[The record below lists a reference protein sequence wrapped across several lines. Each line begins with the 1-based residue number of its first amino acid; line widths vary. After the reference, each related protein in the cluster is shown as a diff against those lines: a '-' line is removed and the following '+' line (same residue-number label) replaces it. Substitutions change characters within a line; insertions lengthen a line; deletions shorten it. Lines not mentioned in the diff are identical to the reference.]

1 MERLLWPLAFV
12 AAFGVGLTTGALLWK
27 GQSAVQEAA
36 RGETTNRLEQQVN
49 TLQARL
55 RAYEDVAAARP
66 SAPPSGAS
74 ASSMSRFF
82 ASAVA
87 DERATAD
94 RPAAPA
100 VPPPG
105 GPSGDR
111 ASMRS
116 EARAVAPPATVQ
128 AALERFRRYVEAA
141 NGPGGRERWQQMRE
155 AVNELRGMGEA
166 AGQALMQVLVS
177 DGDSDERRMAA
188 RLLGD
193 LQVPAAVPL
202 FRDILANDPDVLLR
216 RSAAA
221 ALRRIQTPETLPLME
236 RLVGNP
242 TEDRFVRLSAAKGLA
257 DSGRPLGVLGLTH
270 IFEESTADGRGRDVA
285 FRAIASLNDERPL
298 PFMRQLVTAPVEP
311 AYRLRAIRYLST
323 HGDRQALAALQVVM
337 HAPNEQPSIRDAAA
351 QAYTAIN
358 GR

>member
-12 AAFGVGLTTGALLWK
+12 VTFGVGLTTGALLWRD
-27 GQSAVQEAA
+27 QPAVHEAA
-36 RGETTNRLEQQVN
+36 RAETTNRLEQQVS

-55 RAYEDVAAARP
+55 RAWEDAAVARP
-66 SAPPSGAS
+66 SRTPGAAS
-74 ASSMSRFF
+74 APSTSRFVG
-82 ASAVA
+82 SAVA
-87 DERATAD
+87 DERPTAGS
-94 RPAAPA
+94 PPQASPA
-100 VPPPG
+100 VPPG
-105 GPSGDR
+105 GVSGDR
-111 ASMRS
+111 SATHPG
-116 EARAVAPPATVQ
+116 ARVAPAATVQ
-128 AALERFRRYVEAA
+128 AALERFARYVEAA
-141 NGPGGRERWQQMRE
+141 NGPGGRERWQQMRDV
-155 AVNELRGMGEA
+155 VNELRGMGDA
-166 AGQALMQVLVS
+166 ASQALMQVLAS
-177 DGDSDERRMAA
+177 DSATDERRMAA
-188 RLLGD
+188 QLLGE
-193 LQVPAAVPL
+193 LQSAAAVPL

-221 ALRRIQTPETLPLME
+221 ALRRIQTPETVPVME
-236 RLVGNP
+236 RLVVNP

-270 IFEESTADGRGRDVA
+270 IFEESTADGRGRDLA
-285 FRAIASLNDERPL
+285 FRALASLNDERPL
-298 PFMRQLVTAPVEP
+298 PFMRQMVTAQVEP

>member
-1 MERLLWPLAFV
+1 
-12 AAFGVGLTTGALLWK
+12 AA
-27 GQSAVQEAA
+27 
-36 RGETTNRLEQQVN
+36 
-49 TLQARL
+49 
-55 RAYEDVAAARP
+55 
-66 SAPPSGAS
+66 
-74 ASSMSRFF
+74 
-82 ASAVA
+82 AVA

-94 RPAAPA
+94 RRAAPAAP
-100 VPPPG
+100 PQG
-105 GPSGDR
+105 GPAGDR
-111 ASMRS
+111 AAMRS
-116 EARAVAPPATVQ
+116 EARVAPPATVQ

-155 AVNELRGMGEA
+155 ALTELRGMGEA
-166 AGQALMQVLVS
+166 AGQALMQVLAA

-221 ALRRIQTPETLPLME
+221 AMRQIQTPETLPLME
-236 RLVGNP
+236 RLIGNP
-242 TEDRFVRLSAAKGLA
+242 AEDRFVRLSAAKGLA